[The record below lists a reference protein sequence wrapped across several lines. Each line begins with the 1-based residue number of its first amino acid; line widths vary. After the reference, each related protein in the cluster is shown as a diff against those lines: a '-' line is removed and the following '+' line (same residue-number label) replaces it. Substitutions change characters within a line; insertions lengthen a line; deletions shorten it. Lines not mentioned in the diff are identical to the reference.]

1 MKYHSWEKLAPKYN
15 DQWVQKYS
23 LIPTRREVKKIVLP
37 LLESNPQLKILDIGC
52 GTGQLI
58 QEISEICPSVRYLG
72 IDVAKNMIQVAK
84 QNNHGENVHFTNVS
98 IDEFESEEQFD
109 VIICTHAF
117 PYFPN
122 KSEAMQK
129 MASLCRDNGK
139 IIIVSSSTN
148 NFKDLL
154 ANLLVKTRTSKAR
167 YLSIPQ
173 MKRLFTSAG
182 FEVKS
187 VSVIKER
194 AYMPTIALFHAEKI
208 DL

>member
-37 LLESNPQLKILDIGC
+37 LLESNAQLKILDIGC

-58 QEISEICPSVRYLG
+58 QEVSEIYPSVDYLG
-72 IDVAKNMIQVAK
+72 IDVAQNMIKVAK
-84 QNNHGENVHFTNVS
+84 QNNHGENVKFINLSVDDFT
-98 IDEFESEEQFD
+98 SEEKFD
-109 VIICTHAF
+109 IIICTHAF

-122 KSEAMQK
+122 KSEAMHK
-129 MASLCRDNGK
+129 MASLCKTNGK

-148 NFKDLL
+148 NFKDLI
-154 ANLLVKTRTSKAR
+154 ANLWVKTRTSKAR

-194 AYMPTIALFHAEKI
+194 AYMPTIALFYAEKI
-208 DL
+208 

>member
-1 MKYHSWEKLAPKYN
+1 MKYHSWEKLASKYN

-23 LIPTRREVKKIVLP
+23 LIPTRREVKKIILP
-37 LLESNPQLKILDIGC
+37 LLETNAQVKILDIGC

-58 QEISEICPSVRYLG
+58 QEVSEIYPSVDYLG
-72 IDVAKNMIQVAK
+72 IDVAQNMIKVAK
-84 QNNHGENVHFTNVS
+84 QNNHGENVKFINLSVDDFT
-98 IDEFESEEQFD
+98 SEEKFD
-109 VIICTHAF
+109 IIICTHAF

-122 KSEAMQK
+122 KSAAMHK
-129 MASLCRDNGK
+129 MASLCKTNGK

-148 NFKDLL
+148 NFKDLI

-173 MKRLFTSAG
+173 MKRLFSASG

-194 AYMPTIALFHAEKI
+194 AYMPTIALFYAEKI
-208 DL
+208 